1 MVYEV
6 IVDISNSE
14 IDKVFDYHSPFDVD
28 VGYRVLVPFGRRQIE
43 GFVIGKKEH
52 ADTHHDIKDII
63 MKLDDYPVILPEMV
77 ALARHMSKSNLRF
90 IDCLRL
96 FIPAKL
102 RGGRVKVL
110 KRNYLYFNKEEYDS
124 ESALVGIKPTA
135 KAQRGIIARLAEVES
150 APEAEINAEFSAS
163 AVKALLEKG
172 ILIRQ
177 TVEENRAPDSFKT
190 ERKVVTLT
198 AEQSNA
204 VDTINGGQS
213 GTYLLHGVT
222 GSGKTEVYM
231 NLIER
236 VLAEGKTAIML
247 VPEISLTPQMLGLFR
262 ARFGDKVGVLHSGL
276 SDGERYDEWRR
287 LLSGEARV
295 ALGARSAIFAP
306 ISNVGLIIIDEE
318 HDSSYVSESNPR
330 YFTSEVAE
338 FRRAYNGAKL
348 VLGSAT
354 PSLETYHNAVNGKYT
369 LVTLKNRVNNRELPT
384 LETVDMREEI
394 KRGNTGIFSARLISA
409 LEQTLAD
416 GNQAM
421 LFLNRR
427 GYASFLR
434 CRECGFVPKCPN
446 CEVSLTYHKEDNT
459 LRCHYCGAR
468 YRAITK
474 CPICGNEDIK
484 EGKTGTEKIE
494 SEVKRIFPSARVLR
508 MDNDTTTT
516 KDAYLKILTAF
527 GRGDA
532 DILVGTQMIAKGH
545 DFKNVTLVGIID
557 ADLALYYSDY
567 RSAERTFQLITQV
580 AGRAGREQKAGRVIM
595 QTYNPRHYVY
605 GFAKQYD
612 YVGFYKKEINTRELT
627 KYPPFTKIVRILV
640 LSEYENVARDSA
652 TMLTSTLAEI
662 KKHATG
668 IRNLQKMQAP
678 LKKLRSFYRYQI
690 VLWLDNDA
698 AEELM
703 PVIYE
708 VANNANTDKTTVF
721 TEINPQQML

>member
-1 MVYEV
+1 MFYEV

-14 IDKVFDYHSPFDVD
+14 IDKVFDYHAPFDVD
-28 VGYRVLVPFGRRQIE
+28 VGYRVLVPFGRRQVE

-77 ALARHMSKSNLRF
+77 ELARHMSKSNLRF

-102 RGGRVKVL
+102 RGGRVKVQTC
-110 KRNYLYFNKEEYDS
+110 NYLYFNSEKYTL
-124 ESALVGIKPTA
+124 ESALEGVRSTA
-135 KAQRGIIARLAEVES
+135 KAQRAIIERLWEVGSAVES
-150 APEAEINAEFSAS
+150 EINAEFSPS
-163 AVKALLEKG
+163 AVKALLERGVLTRMSVEKNRTPSSLVSEHKDI
-172 ILIRQ
+172 ILTDEQR
-177 TVEENRAPDSFKT
+177 TAVEAISDGAP
-190 ERKVVTLT
+190 
-198 AEQSNA
+198 
-204 VDTINGGQS
+204 
-213 GTYLLHGVT
+213 GTYLVHGVT

-231 NLIER
+231 HLIDRTLE
-236 VLAEGKTAIML
+236 EGKTAIML

-287 LLSGEARV
+287 LLLGEATV
-295 ALGARSAIFAP
+295 ALGARSAVFAP
-306 ISNVGLIIIDEE
+306 IKNVGLIIIDEE

-338 FRRAYNGAKL
+338 FRRAYNSAKL

-354 PSLETYHNAVNGKYT
+354 PALETYHNAVIGEYK
-369 LVTLKNRVNNRELPT
+369 LVTLKNRVNKKELPE

-409 LEQTLAD
+409 LEQTLQD

-516 KDAYLKILTAF
+516 KDAYLKILTSF
-527 GRGDA
+527 GKGDA
-532 DILVGTQMIAKGH
+532 DVLVGTQMIAKGH

-580 AGRAGREQKAGRVIM
+580 AGRAGRENKPGRVVM
-595 QTYNPRHYVY
+595 QTYSPRHYVY
-605 GFAKQYD
+605 GFAKKYD
-612 YVGFYKKEINTRELT
+612 YEGFYKKEINTRELT

-640 LSEYENVARDSA
+640 LSEYEEEARA
-652 TMLTSTLAEI
+652 QANRLTSILADI
-662 KKHATG
+662 KKHASG
-668 IRNLQKMQAP
+668 MSNLQKMQAP

-690 VLWLDNDA
+690 VIWIDNDSA
-698 AEELM
+698 DDLM

-708 VANNANTDKTTVF
+708 VANNANTDKVSVF

>member
-1 MVYEV
+1 MFYEV

-14 IDKVFDYHSPFDVD
+14 IDKVFDYHAPFDVD
-28 VGYRVLVPFGRRQIE
+28 VGYRVLVPFGRRQVE

-77 ALARHMSKSNLRF
+77 ELARHMSKSNLRF

-102 RGGRVKVL
+102 RGGRVKVQTC
-110 KRNYLYFNKEEYDS
+110 NYLYFNKEEYTL
-124 ESALVGIKPTA
+124 ESALEGIRSTA
-135 KAQRGIIARLAEVES
+135 KAQRAIIARLWQDGSAVES
-150 APEAEINAEFSAS
+150 EINAEFSPS

-172 ILIRQ
+172 VITRMSVEKNRTPSSLI
-177 TVEENRAPDSFKT
+177 S
-190 ERKVVTLT
+190 ERKDVILT
-198 AEQSNA
+198 DEQRTA
-204 VDTINGGQS
+204 VETISTGAP
-213 GTYLLHGVT
+213 GTYLVHGVT

-231 NLIER
+231 HLID
-236 VLAEGKTAIML
+236 LTLKEGKTAIML

-262 ARFGDKVGVLHSGL
+262 VRFGDKVGVLHSGL

-287 LLSGEARV
+287 LLLGEATV
-295 ALGARSAIFAP
+295 ALGARSAVFAP
-306 ISNVGLIIIDEE
+306 IKNVGLIIIDEE

-338 FRRAYNGAKL
+338 FRRAYNSAKL

-354 PSLETYHNAVNGKYT
+354 PALETYHNAVTGEYK
-369 LVTLKNRVNNRELPT
+369 LITLKNRVNKKELPE

-409 LEQTLAD
+409 LEQTLKD

-494 SEVKRIFPSARVLR
+494 NEVKRIFPSARVLR

-516 KDAYLKILTAF
+516 KDAYLKILTSF
-527 GRGDA
+527 GKGEA
-532 DILVGTQMIAKGH
+532 DVLVGTQMIAKGH

-580 AGRAGREQKAGRVIM
+580 AGRAGRENKPGRVVM
-595 QTYNPRHYVY
+595 QTYSPRHYVY
-605 GFAKQYD
+605 GFAKKYD
-612 YVGFYKKEINTRELT
+612 YEGFYKKEINTRELT
-627 KYPPFTKIVRILV
+627 KYPPFTKIVRILL
-640 LSEYENVARDSA
+640 LSEYEEEARA
-652 TMLTSTLAEI
+652 QAIKLTGILAEI
-662 KKHATG
+662 KKHASG
-668 IRNLQKMQAP
+668 LRNLQKMQAP

-690 VLWLDNDA
+690 VIWLDNDCA
-698 AEELM
+698 DELM
-703 PVIYE
+703 PIIYE
-708 VANNANTDKTTVF
+708 VANNANTDKVSVF

>member
-1 MVYEV
+1 MFYEV

-14 IDKVFDYHSPFDVD
+14 IDKVFDYHAPFDVD
-28 VGYRVLVPFGRRQIE
+28 VGYRVLVPFGRRQVE

-77 ALARHMSKSNLRF
+77 ELARHMSKSNLRF

-102 RGGRVKVL
+102 RGGRVKVQTC
-110 KRNYLYFNKEEYDS
+110 NYLYFNKEEYTL
-124 ESALVGIKPTA
+124 ESALEGIRSTA
-135 KAQRGIIARLAEVES
+135 KAQRAIIARLWQDGSAVES
-150 APEAEINAEFSAS
+150 EINAEFSPS

-172 ILIRQ
+172 VITRMSVEKNRTPSSLI
-177 TVEENRAPDSFKT
+177 S
-190 ERKVVTLT
+190 ERKDFILT
-198 AEQSNA
+198 DEQRTA
-204 VDTINGGQS
+204 VETISTGAP
-213 GTYLLHGVT
+213 GTYLVHGVT

-231 NLIER
+231 HLID
-236 VLAEGKTAIML
+236 LTLKEGKTAIML

-262 ARFGDKVGVLHSGL
+262 VRFGDKVGVLHSGL

-287 LLSGEARV
+287 LLLGEATV
-295 ALGARSAIFAP
+295 ALGARSAVFAP
-306 ISNVGLIIIDEE
+306 IKNVGLIIIDEE

-338 FRRAYNGAKL
+338 FRRAYNSAKL

-354 PSLETYHNAVNGKYT
+354 PALETYHNAVTGEYK
-369 LVTLKNRVNNRELPT
+369 LITLKNRVNKKELPE

-409 LEQTLAD
+409 LEQTLKD

-494 SEVKRIFPSARVLR
+494 NEVKRIFPSARVLR

-516 KDAYLKILTAF
+516 KDAYLKILTSF
-527 GRGDA
+527 GKGEA
-532 DILVGTQMIAKGH
+532 DVLVGTQMIAKGH

-580 AGRAGREQKAGRVIM
+580 AGRAGRENKPGRVVM
-595 QTYNPRHYVY
+595 QTYSPRHYVY
-605 GFAKQYD
+605 GFAKKYD
-612 YVGFYKKEINTRELT
+612 YEGFYKKEINTRELT
-627 KYPPFTKIVRILV
+627 KYPPFTKIVRILL
-640 LSEYENVARDSA
+640 LSEYEEEARA
-652 TMLTSTLAEI
+652 QAIKLTGILAEI
-662 KKHATG
+662 KKHASG
-668 IRNLQKMQAP
+668 LRNLQKMQAP

-690 VLWLDNDA
+690 VIWLDNDCA
-698 AEELM
+698 DELM
-703 PVIYE
+703 PIIYE
-708 VANNANTDKTTVF
+708 VANNANTDKVSVF

>member
-369 LVTLKNRVNNRELPT
+369 LVTLKNRVNDRELPT

-434 CRECGFVPKCPN
+434 CRECGFVPRCPN

-690 VLWLDNDA
+690 VLWLDNDS

>member
-14 IDKVFDYHSPFDVD
+14 IDKVFDYHAPFDVD
-28 VGYRVLVPFGRRQIE
+28 IGYRVLVPFGRRQIE

-52 ADTHHDIKDII
+52 ADTHYDIKDII

-77 ALARHMSKSNLRF
+77 ALARYMSSNNLRF

-110 KRNYLYFNKEEYDS
+110 KRNYLYFNSEEYTL
-124 ESALVGIKPTA
+124 ESALEGTKIQA
-135 KAQRGIIARLAEVES
+135 KAQRAIIERLAKESSAVES
-150 APEAEINAEFSAS
+150 EINAEYSSS
-163 AVKALLEKG
+163 AVKALLERG
-172 ILIRQ
+172 VLIRMS
-177 TVEENRAPDSFKT
+177 VEENRTPQSFLS
-190 ERKVVTLT
+190 ERKSVTLT
-198 AEQSNA
+198 DEQRAA
-204 VDTINGGQS
+204 VEYISSGEP
-213 GTYLLHGVT
+213 GTYLVHGVT

-236 VLAEGKTAIML
+236 TLGEGKTAIML

-276 SDGERYDEWRR
+276 ADGERYDEWRR
-287 LLSGEARV
+287 LLSGEASV
-295 ALGARSAIFAP
+295 ALGARSAVFAP
-306 ISNVGLIIIDEE
+306 IKNVGLIIIDEE

-338 FRRAYNGAKL
+338 FRRKYNMAKL
-348 VLGSAT
+348 ILGSAT
-354 PSLETYHNAVNGKYT
+354 PSLETYHKAVIGDYK
-369 LVTLKNRVNNRELPT
+369 LVTLKNRVNKKELPE

-409 LEQTLAD
+409 LEQTLKD

-494 SEVKRIFPSARVLR
+494 NEVKRIFPTARVLR

-516 KDAYLKILTAF
+516 KDAYLKILTSF
-527 GRGDA
+527 GKGEA

-580 AGRAGREQKAGRVIM
+580 AGRAGRENKPGRVVM
-595 QTYNPRHYVY
+595 QTYNPKHYVY
-605 GFAKQYD
+605 GFAKKYD

-640 LSEYENVARDSA
+640 LSEYEDVARASA
-652 TMLTSTLAEI
+652 DRLTMTLAEI
-662 KKHATG
+662 KKHAPG
-668 IRNLQKMQAP
+668 MRNLQKMQAP

-690 VLWLDNDA
+690 VLWLDNDVA
-698 AEELM
+698 DELM
-703 PVIYE
+703 PIIYE
-708 VANNANTDKTTVF
+708 ASNNANTDKATVF

>member
-1 MVYEV
+1 MFYEV

-14 IDKVFDYHSPFDVD
+14 IDKVFDYHAPFDVD
-28 VGYRVLVPFGRRQIE
+28 VGYRVLVPFGRRQVE

-77 ALARHMSKSNLRF
+77 ELAHHMSKSNLRF

-102 RGGRVKVL
+102 RGGRVKVQT
-110 KRNYLYFNKEEYDS
+110 RNYLYFNREEYTL
-124 ESALVGIKPTA
+124 ESALEGVRSSA
-135 KAQRGIIARLAEVES
+135 KAQRAIIERLSEVGSAIES
-150 APEAEINAEFSAS
+150 EINAEFSPS
-163 AVKALLEKG
+163 AVKTLLERGVLTRISVEKNRTPSSLISEHKDI
-172 ILIRQ
+172 IL
-177 TVEENRAPDSFKT
+177 TD
-190 ERKVVTLT
+190 
-198 AEQSNA
+198 EQRTA
-204 VDTINGGQS
+204 VDTISTGAP
-213 GTYLLHGVT
+213 GTYLVHGVT

-231 NLIER
+231 HLID
-236 VLAEGKTAIML
+236 LTLKAGKTAIML

-262 ARFGDKVGVLHSGL
+262 ARFGNKVGVLHSGL

-287 LLSGEARV
+287 LLLGEAIV
-295 ALGARSAIFAP
+295 ALGARSAVFAP
-306 ISNVGLIIIDEE
+306 IKNVGLIIIDEE

-338 FRRAYNGAKL
+338 FRRAYNSAKL

-354 PSLETYHNAVNGKYT
+354 PALETYHNAVTGEYK
-369 LVTLKNRVNNRELPT
+369 LITLKNRVNKKELPE

-409 LEQTLAD
+409 LEQTLKD

-494 SEVKRIFPSARVLR
+494 NEVKRIFPSARVLR

-516 KDAYLKILTAF
+516 KDAYLKILTSF
-527 GRGDA
+527 GKGEA
-532 DILVGTQMIAKGH
+532 DVLVGTQMIAKGH

-580 AGRAGREQKAGRVIM
+580 AGRAGRENKPGRVVM
-595 QTYNPRHYVY
+595 QTYSPRHYVY
-605 GFAKQYD
+605 GFAKKYD
-612 YVGFYKKEINTRELT
+612 YEGFYKKEINTRELT

-640 LSEYENVARDSA
+640 LSEYEEEARA
-652 TMLTSTLAEI
+652 QANRLTGILAEI
-662 KKHATG
+662 KKHASG
-668 IRNLQKMQAP
+668 MRNLQKMQAP

-690 VLWLDNDA
+690 VIWLDNDSA
-698 AEELM
+698 DDLM
-703 PVIYE
+703 PIIYE
-708 VANNANTDKTTVF
+708 ASNNANTDKVSVF

>member
-52 ADTHHDIKDII
+52 ADTRHDIKDII

-124 ESALVGIKPTA
+124 ESALVGIKSTA

-369 LVTLKNRVNNRELPT
+369 LVTLKNRVNDRELPT

-434 CRECGFVPKCPN
+434 CRECGFVPRCPN

-690 VLWLDNDA
+690 VLWLDNDS